1 MRSQDNGKNN
11 QLPDHQADG
20 SDQRRQQVFNALA
33 DRYDDEIGMDETVMG
48 LSLLRRWHLRRARGE
63 VLEVAVGTGRNFH
76 CYPPGCRVTATDAC
90 PNMAQKALEKAK
102 ALGGGGGAK
111 VVGVGVMD
119 GTALAF
125 PSGRFDTVVD
135 THGLCSVA
143 EPRRLLREMSRVARP
158 DGQILL
164 LEHGRSH
171 YGWLNGLLDK
181 YASRHLEKWGC
192 SWNRDIEGLVREAGL
207 SVESSSRWHFGTTYL
222 LVCRKKEGTAA
233 KEEGEREEGNG
244 KEEKQPQQRIAEEEE
259 GPAPRRR
266 GGNK

>member
-1 MRSQDNGKNN
+1 
-11 QLPDHQADG
+11 
-20 SDQRRQQVFNALA
+20 
-33 DRYDDEIGMDETVMG
+33 
-48 LSLLRRWHLRRARGE
+48 
-63 VLEVAVGTGRNFH
+63 
-76 CYPPGCRVTATDAC
+76 
-90 PNMAQKALEKAK
+90 
-102 ALGGGGGAK
+102 
-111 VVGVGVMD
+111 MD